1 MNKYIKLI
9 LNKVNLAS
17 DQANNDAKA
26 PQGAALNSAYKQQ
39 GKAQNQNKSTN
50 KACWKDYLSLGL
62 YRFIRRSVLNGV
74 YVGFG
79 VLILL
84 LVALYGVSAS
94 NFNSMNSSIS
104 YITDSTMPVLNEVN
118 EVEIKLLVSNLRLN
132 TVLSQRNLKGIDAE
146 IKAYNQVRSSFKQA
160 LQKFVETSKK
170 NEAILA
176 EITKLATSSAHYIE
190 VTESL
195 PTKYHEYLK
204 IKQGLDKD
212 RSSFMPWLTLFHNEE
227 ENVKQS
233 IDDDYV
239 GNVYLNMAT
248 FQGQVEALA
257 NEVLAATES
266 KFIDEKV
273 KLLKVKFN
281 LYQEQLNNLLV
292 EMPDLKNNMGQFFDT
307 FRFNITDEKGLLSRH
322 ARLVKISEEI
332 ANESDQGYESILEIQ
347 KVIAGIQNI
356 SKKAIEHST
365 FESKD
370 VYARSNIVMI
380 TAVVIAIVMA
390 MITLILLGGS
400 IKKPMK
406 AILEGLKRVASG
418 DMSRSLHIAERNEFG
433 TLSVHINELSSK
445 VAEALSLI
453 ADASGRLKAE
463 SSKNMLASKASK
475 QALTEQRGETM
486 SVASA
491 MNEMS
496 ANSQEVAKSASDVLT
511 AVHEM
516 VEIAD
521 RSQAIMNETV
531 VTADNLSSRISET
544 TAVIVDVNK
553 MSENIGKIIGV
564 IKGVADRTNLLALNA
579 AIEAARAGE
588 HGRGFAVVADEVR
601 TLANTT
607 ASSAN
612 EIKNMISA
620 LQESVGKA
628 VSYSNKCLDE
638 MTVTKEKST
647 DASASI
653 EEIKVA
659 IAKISDM
666 NIMIADAAEEQGKT
680 ANSISDNMQKI
691 TLLCDDNLHQIESL
705 ASSNQELDNLAA
717 YQEGLVRKF
726 VLPKKDA

>member
-26 PQGAALNSAYKQQ
+26 PQGAVLNSAYKQQ

-132 TVLSQRNLKGIDAE
+132 TVLSQRNFKGFDAE

-190 VTESL
+190 VTDSL

-281 LYQEQLNNLLV
+281 LYQEQLNNLFV

-332 ANESDQGYESILEIQ
+332 ANKSDQGYESILEIQ

-400 IKKPMK
+400 IKKTD
-406 AILEGLKRVASG
+406 EG
-418 DMSRSLHIAERNEFG
+418 D
-433 TLSVHINELSSK
+433 
-445 VAEALSLI
+445 
-453 ADASGRLKAE
+453 
-463 SSKNMLASKASK
+463 
-475 QALTEQRGETM
+475 
-486 SVASA
+486 
-491 MNEMS
+491 
-496 ANSQEVAKSASDVLT
+496 
-511 AVHEM
+511 
-516 VEIAD
+516 
-521 RSQAIMNETV
+521 
-531 VTADNLSSRISET
+531 
-544 TAVIVDVNK
+544 
-553 MSENIGKIIGV
+553 
-564 IKGVADRTNLLALNA
+564 
-579 AIEAARAGE
+579 
-588 HGRGFAVVADEVR
+588 
-601 TLANTT
+601 
-607 ASSAN
+607 
-612 EIKNMISA
+612 
-620 LQESVGKA
+620 
-628 VSYSNKCLDE
+628 
-638 MTVTKEKST
+638 
-647 DASASI
+647 
-653 EEIKVA
+653 
-659 IAKISDM
+659 
-666 NIMIADAAEEQGKT
+666 
-680 ANSISDNMQKI
+680 
-691 TLLCDDNLHQIESL
+691 
-705 ASSNQELDNLAA
+705 
-717 YQEGLVRKF
+717 
-726 VLPKKDA
+726 P